1 MKEEEMKGDNFT
13 ESELRSALR
22 QVSKENDESGGSM
35 ILWRDSENIRYLRE
49 MCRLESE
56 KPVVSVAR
64 DIIAGFEV
72 L

>member
-1 MKEEEMKGDNFT
+1 MKGDHFT

-22 QVSKENDESGGSM
+22 KVPKENDETGGRM
-35 ILWRDSENIRYLRE
+35 ILWQDSENIRRLRE
-49 MCRLESE
+49 MCRLESD

-64 DIIAGFEV
+64 DMITGFEV